1 MPAKNVTL
9 TQDIGLSLTAYFKEY
24 QASQIGVLVD
34 ENTREHCYP
43 LIKEILP
50 AHAVCEIRSGELNKN
65 LTTCTEIW
73 AWMTEQQF
81 DRKAL
86 FINLGGGVIGDMGGF
101 CAATYKRGIPFIN
114 LPTSLLAQVDA
125 SVGGK
130 LGIDFQGYKNHIGLF
145 QEPEHV
151 FVYPHFV
158 QSLPPEE
165 LRSGFAE
172 VIKHSLIRDAAY
184 WPNVKEQ
191 GLEVADWSSH
201 IAHSIDIKSAV
212 VDADFRE
219 GGLRKILNYGH
230 TIGHAIESYFLE
242 TDRRLLHGE
251 AIAIGMVAEGLLSAK
266 LCGIPQAE
274 VDALS
279 RFMVSIYGYHEI
291 SAAEE
296 AEIIKL
302 CLQDKKN
309 EKGVIKCTLLE
320 SIGKAVY
327 DIDIS
332 ATDVAEGLAYYRQY
346 KA

>member
-1 MPAKNVTL
+1 MPAQNVTL
-9 TQDIGLSLTAYFKEY
+9 TQDIALTLKAHFSEY
-24 QASQIGVLVD
+24 KPSQIGVLVD

-43 LIKEILP
+43 IINDSLP
-50 AHAVCEIRSGELNKN
+50 EHSVFEIRSGELNKN
-65 LTTCTEIW
+65 LSTCSDIW
-73 AWMTEQQF
+73 EWMTNEHF

-86 FINLGGGVIGDMGGF
+86 LINLGGGVIGDMGGF

-158 QSLPPEE
+158 KTLPPEE
-165 LRSGFAE
+165 VRSGFAE

-191 GLEVADWSSH
+191 GLEVEDWTKH
-201 IAHSIDIKSAV
+201 IAHSIDIKSSV

-242 TDRRLLHGE
+242 TEKRLLHGE
-251 AIAIGMVAEGLLSAK
+251 AIAIGMVAEGVLSAK
-266 LCGIPQAE
+266 LCGMPQAE
-274 VDALS
+274 VDEIS
-279 RFMVSIYGYHEI
+279 RFMLSIYGYHAI
-291 SAAEE
+291 NTADEE
-296 AEIIKL
+296 AIINL
-302 CLQDKKN
+302 TLQDKKN

-320 SIGKAVY
+320 GIGKAVY
-327 DIDIS
+327 DIDIT
-332 ATDVAEGLAYYRQY
+332 AQDVAEGLAYYRQY
-346 KA
+346 QH